1 MCLESSLKCVK
12 LTRNSRTFPLN
23 DAVSGYDG
31 RQTEKFKVN
40 SLLHIHYRN
49 KNADIVKKWFYFLI
63 QTQFQFLMA
72 MEVFQLEL
80 SPRVLLRP
88 SFLT

>member
-31 RQTEKFKVN
+31 RQTEKIKVN
-40 SLLHIHYRN
+40 LQKHPLF
-49 KNADIVKKWFYFLI
+49 KTAV
-63 QTQFQFLMA
+63 
-72 MEVFQLEL
+72 
-80 SPRVLLRP
+80 
-88 SFLT
+88 FLTAHTLQKQEC